1 VFAHWYTGEL
11 RCSIGALL
19 KYRHMGFLS
28 QYEQDLFIRVKRRV
42 VLEEHITTT
51 GVAEPDALKDYVVSA
66 HYISGKSS

>member
-1 VFAHWYTGEL
+1 
-11 RCSIGALL
+11 
-19 KYRHMGFLS
+19 MGFLS